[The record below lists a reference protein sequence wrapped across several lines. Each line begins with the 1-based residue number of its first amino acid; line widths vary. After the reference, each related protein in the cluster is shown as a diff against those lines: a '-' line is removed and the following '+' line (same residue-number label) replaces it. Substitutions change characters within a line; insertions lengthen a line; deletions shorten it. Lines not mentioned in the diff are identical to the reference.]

1 MERFAEQDRLE
12 QMNAQKRRLKVAE
25 HVREVDRLIQ
35 EKKDM
40 YQAAMVSCLDAGKL
54 ASTYCKT
61 REPSCV
67 SSIHSAFC
75 LRRLRRRQRGRSWRS
90 RSGRQS

>member
-1 MERFAEQDRLE
+1 MARFAEQDRLE

-40 YQAAMVSCLDAGKL
+40 YQAAMVSCVDHG
-54 ASTYCKT
+54 
-61 REPSCV
+61 
-67 SSIHSAFC
+67 
-75 LRRLRRRQRGRSWRS
+75 
-90 RSGRQS
+90 